1 MNTPKTLKN
10 RSKSNDTKTINS
22 SKSFKSPQL
31 DRSESD
37 SSNSIE
43 TNKILKLLNVDKMKK
58 INISRINNRITEPNK
73 IIFSNI
79 RLRNLQILSN
89 DSSLNRLGKSNL
101 DINKIF
107 GKINNK
113 KIPEKQEIKKLSNE
127 KLILFKNEYLLKF
140 ARNSEFFNTFE
151 KNSDLFIDNKK
162 ENFKEIFMKIK
173 KVLKNQTNIFFDE
186 ELNLKNNTEEDSK
199 LEKKDIKS
207 GFYKYKSSKKY
218 TLPKIFKTLPN
229 EEKSENNS
237 IEYNFDNSR
246 IDSTI
251 NIKKKEIIISGWYQ
265 LCSLMNKFIFIIFS
279 ELKESKDNIRKMNQK
294 LKDYEIR
301 LDNNKK
307 EIENMKSFLNK
318 YEVNSKIFLKIK
330 NEKEIEKIK
339 SIYNKKENEYILSNF
354 KLKSEIKNL
363 TSLLEKN
370 MKYYNDCKELEKEIE
385 MGKKKN
391 EDLKS
396 FYNQE
401 LNEKNMENIIKSEK
415 EEELLEKIKELE
427 STIEGLKNDKDEL
440 KKKDIENRIT
450 IRNLNMNIQEKNEN
464 IVMQNEEVEWFIREY
479 KKLNITYLDTKKD
492 LRNIENALL
501 TKMKDKENKKEANE
515 SELPKKKNSEN
526 KEKDQ
531 DNQKEKSD
539 NENSFLE
546 DMFQME

>member
-207 GFYKYKSSKKY
+207 GFYKYKSNKKY

-526 KEKDQ
+526 KEKDK